1 MARGVGVLEGAPGKH
16 GGEFSMRVPRK
27 RVHALAIAGV
37 MATSGPAFAGGLE
50 ANGYNWDL
58 IFDPATYAG
67 KGTITHVSIDHPI
80 NNPVSAPGTTV
91 SNSSDRI
98 HYNFGIKGDLIE
110 NTSCLV
116 SAQNPFGSG
125 TERNFAY
132 AAGTSQAVS
141 ESITST
147 DLGLTCS
154 YGVDVG
160 GGVVSIIGGISAQSL
175 AYDADVAVAAPDV
188 TAPIAL
194 EGSAAGWRLGVAYEM
209 EEIALRVSAIYNAPV
224 SYNLTGTAFGAAADA
239 SVTAPQSIELKA
251 QTGVAPGWLVLG
263 SVKWVDWSVID
274 TLTVNNPVTPVA
286 TTLNYR
292 DGWTVTGGVG
302 HVLTPDLTVLG
313 TVTWDR
319 GTSSVN
325 GAGVLENG
333 TQTDRWGLTLGAA
346 YDISENVEFS
356 GGVSYS
362 TIAAGSN
369 LQDETWDRGS
379 VLAISASLKA
389 SF

>member
-1 MARGVGVLEGAPGKH
+1 M
-16 GGEFSMRVPRK
+16 
-27 RVHALAIAGV
+27 
-37 MATSGPAFAGGLE
+37 
-50 ANGYNWDL
+50 
-58 IFDPATYAG
+58 
-67 KGTITHVSIDHPI
+67 
-80 NNPVSAPGTTV
+80 
-91 SNSSDRI
+91 
-98 HYNFGIKGDLIE
+98 
-110 NTSCLV
+110 
-116 SAQNPFGSG
+116 
-125 TERNFAY
+125 
-132 AAGTSQAVS
+132 
-141 ESITST
+141 
-147 DLGLTCS
+147 
-154 YGVDVG
+154 
-160 GGVVSIIGGISAQSL
+160 
-175 AYDADVAVAAPDV
+175 
-188 TAPIAL
+188 
-194 EGSAAGWRLGVAYEM
+194 
-209 EEIALRVSAIYNAPV
+209 
-224 SYNLTGTAFGAAADA
+224 
-239 SVTAPQSIELKA
+239 
-251 QTGVAPGWLVLG
+251 
-263 SVKWVDWSVID
+263 
-274 TLTVNNPVTPVA
+274 TPVA